1 MPLKSER
8 NKLQRSQ
15 AEPAIQP
22 TECISDARRRNQE
35 LLQRQCADSEKKPGL
50 KMLMKSDHII

>member
-8 NKLQRSQ
+8 NKLQRSK

-50 KMLMKSDHII
+50 KIVDEK